1 LYSRAEVRDGG
12 KEIRGKGTLMVS
24 LEQIQSFMKQ
34 QVVEDRKQTY
44 VNVSGPTLQDALK
57 QASIELSLPVKKIEY
72 EVLERGSQG
81 VLGVGKKPFIIL
93 AYPAKTGD
101 SGIGT
106 SDFPD
111 LDFAPL
117 AAARENPNS
126 DGQVYVR
133 LSPEGV
139 LLKVTPPRGNGAPAS
154 ERQAVELLSARSGEQ
169 INKSLVAKVVKLA
182 EGEFIR
188 VGEYEHNPS
197 NDAIL
202 SIEIADMEMKAYL
215 TALQP
220 GPGGADP
227 SFDGVIAFIQD
238 NGVVEGI
245 VSEAIAAFVDRPKYK
260 VPFVAAEG
268 IPPKNGADARVV
280 YNFQTDP
287 TKVKLKE
294 VNGRV
299 DFKEL
304 NLVQNVVEG
313 QVLARK
319 VPAERGEPGR
329 TVTGKLLPSKDGK
342 DVTIEVGKNI
352 RLSEDGMT
360 ATAEMNGQVIL
371 TGGRIH
377 VEPVYTVAGDVNLK
391 TGHVLFLGTV
401 LVKGN
406 VEDGFEVKAAGNIE
420 VMGSVGKCNLDAE
433 GDIIVH
439 QGITG
444 KSTGTIKAGKS
455 VWSKFIENSRVEA
468 GELVVVSDGIIN
480 SEVFANRRIICKG
493 KRAAIV
499 GGRLRAAEEINAKSL
514 GSVAGMETYLEV
526 GYDPRSKEQL
536 VALQKRDGEISSEQG
551 DIALNMK
558 TLEHHLRARKEL
570 PKDKVHSYNELK
582 QHKVALMGEQKKV
595 REEIAALQNY
605 LSQLK
610 FQGKISASGTVYPG
624 VKISVKE
631 ANLEVRNEFKSV
643 TFLSEG
649 GTVRVTK
656 YEESDEDISMNRRG

>member
-1 LYSRAEVRDGG
+1 
-12 KEIRGKGTLMVS
+12 MVS
-24 LEQIQSFMKQ
+24 LEQLQSFMKQ
-34 QVVEDRKQTY
+34 QVEEDRKQNY
-44 VNVSGPTLQDALK
+44 VNVSGTSLQDALK
-57 QASIELSLPVKKIEY
+57 QASIELGLPVKKIEY

-81 VLGVGKKPFIIL
+81 LLGVGKKPFLIL
-93 AYPAKTGD
+93 AYPARTAD
-101 SGIGT
+101 SGTGA
-106 SDFPD
+106 DEFPD
-111 LDFAPL
+111 LDFSAL
-117 AAARENPNS
+117 AAVRENPNQ
-126 DGQVYVR
+126 DGEIFVR
-133 LSPEGV
+133 LSPQGV
-139 LLKVTPPRGNGAPAS
+139 LLKVTAPRGSGVPAS
-154 ERQAVELLSARSGEQ
+154 ERQAVEQLSARTTDQ
-169 INKSLVAKVVKLA
+169 ISRAQVARVVKLA
-182 EGEFIR
+182 AGEFVR
-188 VGEYEHNPS
+188 VGDYEHNPS

-202 SIEIADMEMKAYL
+202 SLEIADMEMKAFL
-215 TALQP
+215 TALPP

-227 SFDGVIAFIQD
+227 EFDTIVAFLEQ
-238 NGVVEGI
+238 NGVAEGI
-245 VSEAIAAFVDRPKYK
+245 VTEAVTRFVDRPQYK
-260 VPFVAAEG
+260 LPFVVAEG
-268 IPPKNGADARVV
+268 IPPKNGADARIV

-319 VPAERGEPGR
+319 VAAERGEAGR
-329 TVTGKLLPSKDGK
+329 TVTGKLLPAKDGK
-342 DVTIEVGKNI
+342 DFDFEIGKNI
-352 RLSEDGMT
+352 RISEDGMT
-360 ATAEMNGQVIL
+360 AIAEMNGQVIIS
-371 TGGRIH
+371 GGRLH

-444 KSTGTIKAGKS
+444 KSSGVIKAGKS
-455 VWSKFIENSRVEA
+455 VWSKFIENARVEA

-480 SEVFANRRIICKG
+480 SQVFANRRIICKG

-499 GGRLRAAEEINAKSL
+499 GGKLRASEEINAKSL

-536 VALQKRDGEISSEQG
+536 VALQKRDGEITSEQG

-558 TLEHHLRARKEL
+558 TLEQQLRARREL
-570 PKDKVHSYNELK
+570 PKDRLQAYNELK
-582 QHKVALMGEQKKV
+582 QRKVTLMSEQKKI
-595 REEIAALQNY
+595 REEIATLQSY
-605 LSQLK
+605 LNQLK
-610 FQGKISASGTVYPG
+610 VQGKISASGTVYPG
-624 VKISVKE
+624 VRVSVKD
-631 ANLEVRNEFKSV
+631 AMLEVRNEFKGV

-649 GTVRVTK
+649 GNVKVTK
-656 YEESDEDISMNRRG
+656 YEESDEDISINRRG

>member
-1 LYSRAEVRDGG
+1 
-12 KEIRGKGTLMVS
+12 MVS
-24 LEQIQSFMKQ
+24 LEQLQSFMKQ
-34 QVVEDRKQTY
+34 QVEEDRKQNY
-44 VNVSGPTLQDALK
+44 VNVSGTSLQDALK
-57 QASIELSLPVKKIEY
+57 QASIELGLPVKKIEY

-81 VLGVGKKPFIIL
+81 LLGVGKKPFLIL
-93 AYPAKTGD
+93 AYPARTAD
-101 SGIGT
+101 SGTGA
-106 SDFPD
+106 DEFPD
-111 LDFAPL
+111 LDFSAL
-117 AAARENPNS
+117 AAVRENPNQ
-126 DGQVYVR
+126 DGEIFVR
-133 LSPEGV
+133 LSPQGV
-139 LLKVTPPRGNGAPAS
+139 LLKVTAPRGSGVPAS
-154 ERQAVELLSARSGEQ
+154 ERQAVEQLSARTTDQ
-169 INKSLVAKVVKLA
+169 ISRAQVARVVKQA
-182 EGEFIR
+182 AGEFVR
-188 VGEYEHNPS
+188 VGDYEHNPS

-202 SIEIADMEMKAYL
+202 SLEIADMEMKAFL
-215 TALQP
+215 TALPP

-227 SFDGVIAFIQD
+227 EFDTIVAFLEQ
-238 NGVVEGI
+238 NGVAEGI
-245 VSEAIAAFVDRPKYK
+245 VTEAVTRFVDRPQYK
-260 VPFVAAEG
+260 LPFVVAEG
-268 IPPKNGADARVV
+268 IPPKNGADARIV

-319 VPAERGEPGR
+319 VAAERGEAGR
-329 TVTGKLLPSKDGK
+329 TVTGKLLPAKDGK
-342 DVTIEVGKNI
+342 DFDFEIGKNI
-352 RLSEDGMT
+352 RISEDGMT
-360 ATAEMNGQVIL
+360 AIAEMNGQVIIS
-371 TGGRIH
+371 GGRLH

-444 KSTGTIKAGKS
+444 KSSGVIKAGKS
-455 VWSKFIENSRVEA
+455 VWSKFIENARVEA

-499 GGRLRAAEEINAKSL
+499 GGKLRASEEINAKSL

-536 VALQKRDGEISSEQG
+536 VALQKRDGEITSEQG

-558 TLEHHLRARKEL
+558 TLEQQLRARREL
-570 PKDKVHSYNELK
+570 PKDRLQAYNELK
-582 QHKVALMGEQKKV
+582 QRKVTLMSEQKRI
-595 REEIAALQNY
+595 REEIATLQSY
-605 LSQLK
+605 LNQLK
-610 FQGKISASGTVYPG
+610 VQGKISASGTVYPG
-624 VKISVKE
+624 VRVSVKD
-631 ANLEVRNEFKSV
+631 AMLEVRNEFKGV

-649 GTVRVTK
+649 GNVKVTK
-656 YEESDEDISMNRRG
+656 YEESDEDISINRRG

>member
-1 LYSRAEVRDGG
+1 
-12 KEIRGKGTLMVS
+12 MVN
-24 LEQIQSFMKQ
+24 LEQLQSFMKR
-34 QVVEDRKQTY
+34 QVEEDRKQSY
-44 VNVSGPTLQDALK
+44 VNVSGTSLQDALK
-57 QASIELSLPVKKIEY
+57 QASIELGLPVKKIEY

-81 VLGVGKKPFIIL
+81 LLGVGKKPCIIL
-93 AYPAKTGD
+93 AYPARAPQAGL
-101 SGIGT
+101 GT
-106 SDFPD
+106 DEFPD
-111 LDFAPL
+111 LDFSAL
-117 AAARENPNS
+117 AAERGNPNQ
-126 DGQVYVR
+126 DGEVFVR
-133 LSPEGV
+133 LSSQGV
-139 LLKVTPPRGNGAPAS
+139 LLKVTAPRGNGVPAT
-154 ERQAVELLSARSGEQ
+154 ERQAVEMLSSRSAGQ
-169 INKSLVAKVVKLA
+169 INKGMVAKVVKLA
-182 EGEFIR
+182 EGEFVR
-188 VGEYEHNPS
+188 VGDYDHNPS

-202 SIEIADMEMKAYL
+202 SLEIADMEMKAYL
-215 TALQP
+215 TALPP

-227 SFDGVIAFIQD
+227 AFDTIIAFLEQ

-245 VSEAIAAFVDRPKYK
+245 NSDAVAGFIDRPQYK
-260 VPFVAAEG
+260 VPFVVAEG

-319 VPAERGEPGR
+319 IPAERGEAGR
-329 TVTGKLLPSKDGK
+329 TVTGKLLPAKDGK
-342 DVTIEVGKNI
+342 DFDIDVGKNI
-352 RLSEDGMT
+352 RLSEDKMT
-360 ATAEMNGQVIL
+360 AVAEMNGQVIL
-371 TGGRIH
+371 SGGRIH

-444 KSTGTIKAGKS
+444 KSAGVIKAGKS

-499 GGRLRAAEEINAKSL
+499 GGKLRASEEINAKTL
-514 GSVAGMETYLEV
+514 GSVAGMETYVEV
-526 GYDPRSKEQL
+526 GYDPHSKEHL
-536 VALQKRDGEISSEQG
+536 VALQKRDGEITAEQG

-558 TLEHHLRARKEL
+558 TLEHQLRAKKEL
-570 PKDKVHSYNELK
+570 PKDKVASYNDLK
-582 QHKVALMGEQKKV
+582 QRKVTLMAEQKKL
-595 REEIAALQNY
+595 REEIAGIHNY
-605 LSQLK
+605 LNQLK
-610 FQGKISASGTVYPG
+610 FQGKISASGTVFPG
-624 VKISVKE
+624 VRISIKD
-631 ANLEVRNEFKSV
+631 AMLEVRNEFKGV
-643 TFLSEG
+643 TFVSEG
-649 GTVRVTK
+649 GTVKVTK
-656 YEESDEDISMNRRG
+656 YEESDEDISMMNRRG

>member
-1 LYSRAEVRDGG
+1 
-12 KEIRGKGTLMVS
+12 MVS
-24 LEQIQSFMKQ
+24 LEQLQSFMKQ
-34 QVVEDRKQTY
+34 QVEEDRKQSY
-44 VNVSGPTLQDALK
+44 VNVAGTSLQDALK
-57 QASIELSLPVKKIEY
+57 QASIELGLPVKKIEY

-81 VLGVGKKPFIIL
+81 LLGVGRKPFLIL
-93 AYPAKTGD
+93 AYPAKMPA
-101 SGIGT
+101 SSPGT
-106 SDFPD
+106 DDFPD
-111 LDFAPL
+111 LDFSAL
-117 AAARENPNS
+117 ASMRENPDQ
-126 DGQVYVR
+126 DGEIFVR
-133 LSPEGV
+133 LSPKGV
-139 LLKVTPPRGNGAPAS
+139 LLKVTPPRGSGVPAS
-154 ERQAVELLSARSGEQ
+154 ERQAVELLSARSSGPIIKAQ
-169 INKSLVAKVVKLA
+169 VAKVVKLA
-182 EGEFIR
+182 EGEFVR
-188 VGEYEHNPS
+188 VGDYEHNPS

-202 SIEIADMEMKAYL
+202 SLEIADMEMKAYL
-215 TALQP
+215 TALPP

-227 SFDGVIAFIQD
+227 AFETMVAFLEQ

-245 VSEAIAAFVDRPKYK
+245 NTEAVSRFVDRPQYK
-260 VPFVAAEG
+260 LPFVVAEG
-268 IPPKNGADARVV
+268 IPPKNGADARIA

-319 VPAERGEPGR
+319 VAAERGEAGR
-329 TVTGKLLPSKDGK
+329 TVTGKLLPAKDGR
-342 DVTIEVGKNI
+342 DFDFEIGKNI
-352 RLSEDGMT
+352 RISEDGMT
-360 ATAEMNGQVIL
+360 AIAEMNGQVIIS
-371 TGGRIH
+371 GGRIH

-439 QGITG
+439 QGIAG
-444 KSTGTIKAGKS
+444 KSSGVIKAGKS
-455 VWSKFIENSRVEA
+455 VWSKFIENARVEA

-499 GGRLRAAEEINAKSL
+499 GGKLRASEEINAKSL

-536 VALQKRDGEISSEQG
+536 VALQKRDGEITSEHG
-551 DIALNMK
+551 EIALNMK
-558 TLEHHLRARKEL
+558 TLEQQLRARKEL
-570 PKDKVHSYNELK
+570 PKDRLQAYNELK
-582 QHKVALMGEQKKV
+582 QRKVTLLGEQKQV

-605 LSQLK
+605 LNQLK

-624 VKISVKE
+624 VRVSVKD
-631 ANLEVRNEFKSV
+631 AMLEVRNEFKGV
-643 TFLSEG
+643 TFLAEG
-649 GTVRVTK
+649 GNVKVTK